1 MSEQE
6 KSKIYIDVAA
16 VDVSALTPDNPPDD
30 FWGKLVWNQQYGKKP
45 LEIQFYKNIG
55 DIFRRIAQKSDI
67 PVRLELPERKSNDEA
82 RDFKSVFPI
91 FGCISTIH
99 TTDKEKFQ
107 RIAASLPDYRVG
119 YFSVETG
126 DHPFFKFK
134 DFPEGCKDFSSIE
147 DCDYISFRNNVFD
160 CFGNYEDSLTNSLMR
175 LFQPEE
181 DKYLLDTVNIS
192 LYMQAVDSVTNSDA
206 APVRLT
212 PVDIREYSIYS
223 ELVKEIH
230 RAAKKNGF
238 TGFNCE
244 YVVSGPDRCSLVVF
258 IEDEDD
264 RWDGCRYQIN
274 LNISLYQMPGTFQ
287 DLTEGRIIS
296 KNGITDLYALD
307 TIILNGD
314 KCDSLADFS
323 KWADSFFFGYRV
335 D

>member
-16 VDVSALTPDNPPDD
+16 VDVSTLTPDNPPDD
-30 FWGKLVWNQQYGKKP
+30 FWGKLVWNEKYGTKP
-45 LEIQFYKNIG
+45 LEIRFYKNTG
-55 DIFRRIAQKSDI
+55 DILRRMAQKSD
-67 PVRLELPERKSNDEA
+67 VSVCLELPERKSSDEA
-82 RDFKSVFPI
+82 RDFDYVFPI

-107 RIAASLPDYRVG
+107 RIAASLPDYRIG
-119 YFSVETG
+119 DFNMETQNY
-126 DHPFFKFK
+126 PFFKFK
-134 DFPEGCKDFSSIE
+134 DFPKGCKNFSSIE

-160 CFGNYEDSLTNSLMR
+160 CFGNCEHSLTNSLMQF
-175 LFQPEE
+175 FQPGE
-181 DKYLLDTVNIS
+181 DKYLLKTINIS
-192 LYMQAVDSVTNSDA
+192 LYMQAVNGAINSDA

-230 RAAKKNGF
+230 RAAEKNGF

-258 IEDEDD
+258 IEDKKD
-264 RWDGCRYQIN
+264 RWDGGRYQIN
-274 LNISLYQMPGTFQ
+274 LHISLYQMPGTFQ

-296 KNGITDLYALD
+296 KNGTTDLYALD